1 VTTTATISA
10 PTLLADKP
18 YIFWVKARN
27 AIGLSAF
34 SPQIAIYSASLP
46 GAPGDPFRNSGT
58 NGNFIIVDWTVNPS
72 SNFGGTALTAYEI
85 WWN

>member
-18 YIFWVKARN
+18 YIFWVKTRN